1 MATQEPPGAFSG
13 FRGAR
18 APKELSSFV
27 VVGAIG
33 FIVDAAILSALVQAA
48 DWSHYSAR
56 AVSFAAAVTVTWY
69 LNRRWVFAPTSNR
82 TREYG
87 SYFGVQTIGAIIN
100 LGAYALAIAV
110 VPALGR
116 WPVLPLAIGSALAML
131 FNYSAAR
138 HWVFAPAAER
148 RRNG

>member
-1 MATQEPPGAFSG
+1 M
-13 FRGAR
+13 
-18 APKELSSFV
+18 PKQLPSFA

-33 FIVDAAILSALVQAA
+33 FIVDAGILSALVQGAA
-48 DWSHYSAR
+48 WSHYSGR

-69 LNRRWVFAPTSNR
+69 LNRRWVFAPTANR

-100 LGAYALAIAV
+100 LGTYALAIAV

-116 WPVLPLAIGSALAML
+116 LPVVPLAIGSALAML
-131 FNYSAAR
+131 FNYSAAKR
-138 HWVFAPAAER
+138 WVFAPSGR
-148 RRNG
+148 SGDDN